1 MGIEFSKVV
10 QMIFLLRDDVAL
22 IVAGGIA
29 LLHELEELHEQ
40 SLVRI
45 HVVDGARSPLAL
57 YYELK
62 LGDISATAL

>member
-1 MGIEFSKVV
+1 MARAARDWGGGSLPAGRGE
-10 QMIFLLRDDVAL
+10 LL
-22 IVAGGIA
+22 
-29 LLHELEELHEQ
+29 ELEELHEQ